1 MSSDFLQN
9 QPHFSQ
15 NCIFLAK
22 TGWFGR
28 NWLVLQMVLFG
39 YCGSVI
45 LRCRI
50 SVSAE
55 TGKPRFGR
63 TLNIITWWSGRSCNT
78 LRSLT
83 VLVASIA

>member
-9 QPHFSQ
+9 QPHFGQ
-15 NCIFLAK
+15 NCIFSAE
-22 TGWFGR
+22 TGWLCR

-45 LRCRI
+45 LKCRI

-55 TGKPRFGR
+55 TGK
-63 TLNIITWWSGRSCNT
+63 SGS
-78 LRSLT
+78 
-83 VLVASIA
+83 VAH